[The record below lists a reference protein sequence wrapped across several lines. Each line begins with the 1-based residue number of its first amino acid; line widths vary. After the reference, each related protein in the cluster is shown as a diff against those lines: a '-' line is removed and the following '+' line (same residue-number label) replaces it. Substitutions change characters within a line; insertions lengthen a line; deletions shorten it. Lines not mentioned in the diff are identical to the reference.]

1 MTMDEISETVLY
13 DEAGDDSTEALL
25 NEYEDRKSRS
35 HDDVISMQTAVCLTL
50 GALFLALHFLY
61 PETAEALLNEL
72 KKYTTDTSFVVK
84 NPIDIVISYFHSR

>member
-1 MTMDEISETVLY
+1 
-13 DEAGDDSTEALL
+13 
-25 NEYEDRKSRS
+25 EDRKSRS
-35 HDDVISMQTAVCLTL
+35 HDDVITMQTAVCLTL

>member
-1 MTMDEISETVLY
+1 MDEISETVLY

-25 NEYEDRKSRS
+25 NEYEDRKSRI
-35 HDDVISMQTAVCLTL
+35 HDDVITMQTAVCLTL